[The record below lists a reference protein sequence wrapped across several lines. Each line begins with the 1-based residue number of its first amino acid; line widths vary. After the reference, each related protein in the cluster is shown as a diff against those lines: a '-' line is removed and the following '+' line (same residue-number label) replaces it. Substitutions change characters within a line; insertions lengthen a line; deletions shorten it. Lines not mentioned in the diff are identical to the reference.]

1 MESVLRAERF
11 SPRRLEGLI
20 LFAVVLLPLLATA
33 SELTIPYEVHIRG
46 VQDNALQKNM
56 EAISDAVGLKDRP
69 PASLS
74 LLRSRAERDREE
86 FLQFLRSV
94 GYYGAGVETELDTE
108 TTPVQVIFQVA
119 TGPVYRLKAFDLR
132 WIREAAPPGLETPG
146 ADRFGLPLGEPF
158 KAESYL
164 EAEKRALEF
173 LGRKG
178 FPFPKVSE
186 RKVVVDHED
195 QSVAVYLL
203 IDTGPEAVF
212 GRLEIEGL
220 ESAKEQLVRR
230 KLLWKEGDRFDS
242 ELLFVAQKEL
252 LSLGLFSTVHV
263 SPGEGIEDDGTI
275 PVIVSVKER
284 KHRSVSAGVSYRTD
298 EKLGVK
304 FSWEN
309 RNLLGEGERLGLTT
323 TFSDLTYA
331 AEGMFRKPS
340 FYREDQAL
348 TLTSRLAKDNPDA
361 YTSVNLTNTGL
372 VVRDVTKA
380 LKIGGGL
387 GFKQSRVEQLGLEDH
402 FSLLFLPAQ
411 LAWDR
416 SDDLLDP
423 KRGGRLGIQVA
434 PYKDLIE
441 EDLSFVK
448 GKLNY
453 GHYLRILGSPSMVL
467 AGRVSMGVVSGQER
481 MEIPADERWYAGG
494 GGSVRGYPY
503 QTLGP
508 LSGLTPTGGKSLF
521 EVSLENRVKIT
532 ERFGLAFFVDG
543 GNAFAGL
550 TPSSEEKL
558 FWGAGTGLRY
568 FTPIGPFR
576 VDVAFPLD
584 RREDIDDSFQ
594 IYVSLGQSF

>member
-1 MESVLRAERF
+1 MENALRAERF

-33 SELTIPYEVHIRG
+33 SDLTISYEVRIRG

-86 FLQFLRSV
+86 FLKFLRSV
-94 GYYGAGVETELDTE
+94 GYYGAGVETELNTE
-108 TTPVQVIFQVA
+108 TEPVQVIFHVT
-119 TGPVYRLKAFDLR
+119 TGPVYRLKAFDLK
-132 WIREAAPPGLETPG
+132 WNREAEPLGPETPG
-146 ADRFGLPLGEPF
+146 ADRLGLPLGEPF

-173 LGRKG
+173 LERKG
-178 FPFPKVSE
+178 FPFPKVSD
-186 RKVVVDHED
+186 RKVIVDHED
-195 QSVAVYLL
+195 QSVAVHLL

-220 ESAKEQLVRR
+220 ESANEQLVRR
-230 KLLWKEGDRFDS
+230 KIHWKEGDRFDS
-242 ELLFVAQKEL
+242 ELLSLAQKEL
-252 LSLGLFSTVHV
+252 LGLGLFSSVRV
-263 SPGEGIEDDGTI
+263 YQGERIEDDGTI

-372 VVRDVTKA
+372 VVRDVTKT

-402 FSLLFLPAQ
+402 FTLLFLPAQ
-411 LAWDR
+411 LSWDR

-423 KRGGRLGIQVA
+423 KRGGRLGVQVA

-550 TPSSEEKL
+550 TPSSDEKL

-584 RREDIDDSFQ
+584 RREGIDDSFQ